1 MAQSL
6 HVNLAFSA
14 DTAKAKA
21 SIKELM
27 SSLNQIANPKTQI
40 FDDRGLREAANAA
53 KDLQNHLA
61 QAVNV
66 NTGKL
71 DLNKF
76 SLSLSQSKQNLTDLY
91 NSLSKAGPQGEQA
104 FLQLASGIASSDSQ
118 VLNLNSKIK
127 DLGVTL
133 KNTVKWQL
141 SSSLIHGFMGAVQGA
156 IGYTRELNSSLN
168 DIRIVTGYGAD
179 EMAKFADQANKA
191 AKSLSTTTNNY
202 AKASLIYFQQGLSDD
217 EVQKRT
223 DITVK
228 MANVVNS
235 NAELVSEQM
244 TAVWNNFYDG
254 SKSLEYYSDVM
265 TALGAATASSTDEI
279 SEGLSKFAAVA
290 DTVGLS
296 YEYATAALTTL
307 TSNTRESADVVG
319 NALKTLFARIQGLK
333 LGETLED
340 GVDLNKYSEALD
352 KVGISIFEQNGEL
365 KAMDNILNELGAKWD
380 TLDKSQQ
387 VALAQTVAGV
397 RQYTQLIA
405 LMENWDNGDADSM
418 MANLNTA
425 YSAEGA
431 LSEQFEIY
439 EESWEAASNR
449 IEASIERIYS
459 ALLNDEAIVSLM
471 HGLEGILNLTGAI
484 LDGFGGM
491 QGVLL
496 LIGGIVSRTF
506 AKEMPGAID
515 SLRQNFEII
524 TGKAQK
530 KKIGQ
535 MEQSKEIL
543 KNAMSAKDMST
554 GQQKRYEATINEI
567 DAMMQLEQVRHRL
580 SDAEYESRKNKI
592 EEKKSIDD
600 LVASKKD
607 ELDAIKKEY
616 ELKSKKQ
623 RTGKTNEQVAREL
636 ESKDYDRQKKVLAQ
650 QRLGLE
656 QQISRLEEK
665 AVKKSK
671 DGKTSGLTVNDS
683 NDLMSYRTQLDEIK
697 KQETEVNTL
706 IERRNHLSEKAA
718 DNKALG
724 KDDSYDTYLET
735 TKTKLTE
742 LYELQTK
749 QSLFQQDYQRQISSW
764 NLDGARISLLDGD
777 EQAKEF
783 NKIRTAM
790 KNYGAELQSFD
801 SSLDLKNLNKALDT
815 TENNVESLVQTFKS
829 WAQSGVVI
837 QELTTDA
844 GKARGMTEQL
854 EQQID
859 AVSDELKQIDP
870 QNFRK
875 IADEAQEA
883 GERTANLN
891 YEIQKLENEASMK
904 AIPIE
909 VDTMQFS
916 EALMTLGS
924 LGFEVSALI
933 TEGFSTL
940 QVVFD
945 ENATAAEKFSAVLS
959 TIPAMLFSIAEIM
972 QIVKN
977 GNLIEV
983 FTAIGGGLTKLA
995 TKIPKIT
1002 TLFGGVTAAATG
1014 AGVAAGTAA
1023 TGFTALAVGLGKVLL
1038 AAAPWLLIGAA
1049 VAGVIWAIYES
1060 INGAVNE
1067 AEQELE
1073 SITEVVNGMTEAA
1086 NQANDAY
1093 TDLLNTISS
1102 YGSAV
1107 EGLKSL
1113 ESGTAEFTNQL
1124 IEANQYARE
1133 LIDKY
1138 GILSNEYF
1146 VNDQGLIQFKSGVL
1160 DQKQYEYQEKR
1171 ESIQSGLSNSKAIQN
1186 EKENN
1191 LNLAKLERE
1200 IGIRALEGADQ
1211 LKITQQYYEKMIEA
1225 SGTIENFKGLDP
1237 EEQKKILMSALTND
1251 ARYKEGNVARILQNL
1266 DLFSDYQTSLNKN
1279 TIENEGLLK
1288 SDLINIMSN
1297 EQSYQD
1303 SNFKNFILKELEN
1316 DYVDAL
1322 DNAEAARM
1330 EDSDD
1335 KIQSDF
1341 ATYLEEAG
1349 YYKDPDT
1356 NKVYEVNEDGT
1367 VGDQLAWLSNLD
1379 IEGMREILAGNDAAD
1394 IIEQQG
1400 NNLAN
1405 SLQTA
1410 TKDLNEEEKE
1420 VADALLNGDLSGLTE
1435 DQINKMSEM
1444 SAEELTAAYPF
1455 IAQLEALETDVN
1467 TLLNQLTTNL
1477 NNWQPPEFNLET
1489 WKSDYAAR
1497 MKVINDLE
1505 TGDTISTKDYALLGE
1520 EYQQYFKVQ
1529 ADGTAILIAKA
1540 EDLKSAIDN
1549 ISLES
1554 LKKEIGSQQSN
1565 LDKAEDIF
1573 NKSNNSKMSLDAIT
1587 SKAEQGLLSTE
1598 QQTQYIQAVTEAF
1611 GGQYESAEAAAA
1623 AIRSYQA
1630 SLNENQNILAST
1642 ADNIDELNE
1651 MMKQGDIDAEE
1662 YYNNIDGTVL
1672 KEANKEGFDTEELLE
1687 YAETLES
1694 VIEDQENAESI
1705 SKRLALQNQKLQKG
1719 IDSLGDNWED
1729 WNKALKTGNK
1739 NSKNYIEALTGIK
1752 DAMSDMLDIDVSLLS
1767 EEFVTSSETAKLL
1780 EKAVKGDLDA
1790 IDQLRI
1796 AAAKDIVQKVTVDL
1810 DEASQESVLASIME
1824 LANTDVT
1831 IGASLDST
1839 GFTNALN
1846 EMILNSQMTID
1857 DIMNIL
1863 NALGWEPEI
1872 TYKEIPVGEATQSQI
1887 AQAVEI
1893 YDPVSGNWETATVHS
1908 ISNAHQDAVVRVP
1921 IIQGSST
1928 TYGGSAKT
1936 AATPPTP
1943 KSSGGGS
1950 KSKKETKQRD
1960 DKVER
1965 YHVVKEQ
1972 MEELEKQAEKLSKAK
1987 DQAFGKGKL
1996 DLIEKE
2002 IELLD
2007 EQIKKQDEYLKQ
2019 IQKYGEEDKALMI
2032 VYGAEFDENGVITNY
2047 EQLMDQELARYNAA
2061 VESYNKNHD
2070 EKKFAA
2076 AEARYEKF
2084 LSDMEQYEE
2093 TMDEWDEAQAARAD
2107 MIRKNYD
2114 LRFEALTYEI
2124 EVGIE
2129 LEEDD
2134 LKLLDYYLE
2143 KLDDDA
2149 FSAAESIT
2157 LLGKKT
2163 QDLLDQSKIY
2173 SDGIA
2178 DLLSLHGLSDERINQ
2193 YMNGSLTEQELITI
2207 GFSDEDIATLREY
2220 RDNLLEINKDLSN
2233 IREEIY
2239 AKIIDAFDAWN
2250 EKIIDSIDK
2259 IEKLNKVLNSYQNI
2273 IDIVGINTLK
2283 IDDKFMNNLS
2293 NAIVDNSKKVLDA
2306 SVKKYKSLQ
2315 NAQLQAQQQY
2325 EQSLIEGNE
2334 ETIRYWEETLEH
2346 INNEV
2351 QNAEQDM
2358 MDSWQNA
2365 LQAAADAFDKSIE
2378 NIINSFEKALSGSFG
2393 NLDNLS
2399 EMFEQQ
2405 TEISDRYLADYE
2417 KIYQLSK
2424 LNRDINNSIDDTDS
2438 IKAKRILKSLQEE
2451 INDLQNSEKEMSQ
2464 YDLEYLQKKY
2474 ELKLAEIALEEA
2486 QNAKSTVRLMQDS
2499 EGNWSYVYTNDQEK
2513 ISDAQQR
2520 YEDALFDMQV
2530 ANEDYIQDLQ
2540 EKALDAQKAMTE
2552 AIKSIDKTQFA
2563 TEDAYKERID
2573 QIREYYMDQ
2582 QNYYYDEMAKALG
2595 NNKELY
2601 ENDWLNYSNLTNYKI
2616 SSDKEYV
2623 DNFAETTYAQ
2633 IMGYNTIEEAQN
2645 NFIMA
2650 TDIMVEEITESYTLW
2665 LSNINEIMDLAG
2677 TSIDTFASD
2686 TENNLDRIN
2695 TKTNEVADSIDDLSQ
2710 EIVDDFDY
2718 IIDTVS
2724 DWEDNYVNAIDT
2736 TIQANED
2743 MYDSC
2748 NSLIGMLNNVDISIS
2763 NTGKNFSSTAQQIAK
2778 AAADIAAAAQRAAD
2792 AASNIGSGGPG
2803 VVPNPNPAPQKEITP
2818 IKVKLYNSPQGSF
2831 KIETWVNQ
2839 NTIEKLKD
2847 DYPNLPYGYYL
2858 DQKGSNFDGF
2868 ISKSDYDKLK
2878 KMMDSMDTGGYT
2890 GDWGPD
2896 GKIAM
2901 LHQKELVLNAEDTQN
2916 MLNAVN
2922 IVREIARVID
2932 LNAGIQS
2939 LGLYLQNLSHL
2950 SSGIGN
2956 SGVQQSIQITAEFP
2970 DAVYHNEIEEAFK
2983 TLLNE
2988 SSQYIGREK

>member
-1 MAQSL
+1 MAQFN
-6 HVNLAFSA
+6 VNLAFNA
-14 DTAKAKA
+14 DTGKA
-21 SIKELM
+21 
-27 SSLNQIANPKTQI
+27 KTQI
-40 FDDRGLREAANAA
+40 AELQSLLSKIAYTGSTTNVATALQ
-53 KDLQNHLA
+53 KDLQEASVAAKELQFHLNNA
-61 QAVNV
+61 FNTS
-66 NTGKL
+66 TGKF
-71 DLNKF
+71 D
-76 SLSLSQSKQNLTDLY
+76 LSLLDRSLKTSGANITDL
-91 NSLSKAGPQGEQA
+91 STKLLGAGATGQQA
-104 FLQLASGIASSDSQ
+104 F
-118 VLNLNSKIK
+118 
-127 DLGVTL
+127 VTL
-133 KNTVKWQL
+133 AKSISLADQPMIRISKRMQDFAVTMKNTVKWQL
-141 SSSLIHGFMGAVQGA
+141 SSSMLHGFMGAVQSA
-156 IGYTRELNSSLN
+156 YGYAQDLNKSLN
-168 DIRIVTGYGAD
+168 DIRIVTGYNTD
-179 EMAKFADQANKA
+179 KMAEFAEQANKA
-191 AKSLSTTTNNY
+191 AKVLSTTTTDYTN
-202 AKASLIYFQQGLSDD
+202 ASLIYFQQGLTDK
-217 EVQKRT
+217 EVAART

-228 MANVVNS
+228 MANAAGQS
-235 NAELVSEQM
+235 AEIVSEQL
-244 TAVWNNFYDG
+244 TAVWNNFANG
-254 SKSLEYYSDVM
+254 SKSLEYYADVM
-265 TALGAATASSTDEI
+265 TALGAATASSSDEI
-279 SEGLSKFAAVA
+279 SEGLSKFSAVA
-290 DTVGLS
+290 ESVGLS
-296 YEYATAALTTL
+296 YEYATAALTTI
-307 TSNTRESADVVG
+307 TSNTRESADIVG
-319 NALKTLFARIQGLK
+319 NALKTLFARLQGLK

-352 KVGISIFEQNGEL
+352 KAGISIFEQNGEL
-365 KAMDNILNELGAKWD
+365 KAMDNILNDMAAKWG
-380 TLDKSQQ
+380 TMSNTQQ

-397 RQYTQLIA
+397 RQYNQLIA
-405 LMENWDNGDADSM
+405 LMENWDNGDEDSM
-418 MANLNTA
+418 MANLKTIENA
-425 YSAEGA
+425 DGA
-431 LSEQFEIY
+431 LQKQADIY
-439 EESWEAASNR
+439 AQSWEAAQKRVQAAAEGIYQSLLDDDFFISISNGFANLLSGLDAFIDNAGGVKTVLIGIAGIVSSVFANQIPQTLDNFKYNLEIITKGTQAAYDR
-449 IEASIERIYS
+449 MQTQMTEATQTAFNEYITSGGTKGIKENSATGYAIQQANELTVARNKLTMVSDKMSASEKQLADMSLSIIQSRQEEVIALKQKNEAMQKSIELQKEEILQASIGDKVSQQSSKVLLDDTVEDLKGQKQFYDNSAQKSGKKQKIYQTEAKSYENALKEIQIFSDQFDARKEEIRVSYDELHKIIFDGFQKVQNGDIVQPITSEQLFGELDFQDPKNAVDSMIQSIERLGATATDKNKDTILEAMRDEVGTLSSTIPDAIQKATGLKQVFDKIASKSSVQNLDQMASEIEELKNGLKAAKIEGKDFENVLKGFHGNKILTLSQAMKTLESNESDAAAKAKALQRLLNSFNPGHIVRLSEAFSGLVGFLGSTVTIGNSIKSMLISLGNPDLSGWEKFSSVIMGITIILPSAKAAFEGLNTAIQGGNQWIATQNLLLGASSGAFGANAAAIGKKTMAEIASYIATQKATGALEEDIIATVTAKLMTQGLAQADAKAAAAAMVHAGGVKFLNGALTKLG
-459 ALLNDEAIVSLM
+459 ALLTWVKGHMLLAIGIAVIAVSAIA
-471 HGLEGILNLTGAI
+471 GII
-484 LDGFGGM
+484 H
-491 QGVLL
+491 
-496 LIGGIVSRTF
+496 
-506 AKEMPGAID
+506 AID
-515 SLRQNFEII
+515 KMIVTQKEANKII
-524 TGKAQK
+524 TEANNKYDEEKQK
-530 KKIGQ
+530 LD
-535 MEQSKEIL
+535 EL
-543 KNAMSAKDMST
+543 KNSLESVQDQIKELQSQDSLSLVEQEELDKLLEQEASLQRQVALQEQLAQAAKQESADAFEENVSKASKWINDAPTLERSSYVEDPTT
-554 GQQKRYEATINEI
+554 GEYIYTNYLNPEQYKELVDSLYFDKQGNLLQGLNQSYEDHLAYYEAWKT
-567 DAMMQLEQVRHRL
+567 
-580 SDAEYESRKNKI
+580 EYAK
-592 EEKKSIDD
+592 
-600 LVASKKD
+600 
-607 ELDAIKKEY
+607 
-616 ELKSKKQ
+616 
-623 RTGKTNEQVAREL
+623 
-636 ESKDYDRQKKVLAQ
+636 
-650 QRLGLE
+650 
-656 QQISRLEEK
+656 
-665 AVKKSK
+665 
-671 DGKTSGLTVNDS
+671 
-683 NDLMSYRTQLDEIK
+683 
-697 KQETEVNTL
+697 
-706 IERRNHLSEKAA
+706 
-718 DNKALG
+718 
-724 KDDSYDTYLET
+724 
-735 TKTKLTE
+735 
-742 LYELQTK
+742 
-749 QSLFQQDYQRQISSW
+749 
-764 NLDGARISLLDGD
+764 
-777 EQAKEF
+777 EQAKWVNA
-783 NKIRTAM
+783 NKD
-790 KNYGAELQSFD
+790 SFD
-801 SSLDLKNLNKALDT
+801 EVTKGYQNWYDIYSNTKGYEQQVLEYANLISNMNKAIYGEQYNDKVLGSMDKT
-815 TENNVESLVQTFKS
+815 FQASEDIADQNIINNIIKDLNDGILELTAEDIANSFSDTFKNS
-829 WAQSGVVI
+829 
-837 QELTTDA
+837 L
-844 GKARGMTEQL
+844 
-854 EQQID
+854 
-859 AVSDELKQIDP
+859 LKQGILPKDY
-870 QNFRK
+870 
-875 IADEAQEA
+875 AQHLLDDY
-883 GERTANLN
+883 ERAASALANTGVT
-891 YEIQKLENEASMK
+891 LE
-904 AIPIE
+904 
-909 VDTMQFS
+909 D
-916 EALMTLGS
+916 LLGS
-924 LGFEVSALI
+924 KGFELSDLDILANIKL
-933 TEGFSTL
+933 TGEETL
-940 QVVFD
+940 ED
-945 ENATAAEKFSAVLS
+945 
-959 TIPAMLFSIAEIM
+959 I
-972 QIVKN
+972 
-977 GNLIEV
+977 
-983 FTAIGGGLTKLA
+983 
-995 TKIPKIT
+995 
-1002 TLFGGVTAAATG
+1002 
-1014 AGVAAGTAA
+1014 
-1023 TGFTALAVGLGKVLL
+1023 
-1038 AAAPWLLIGAA
+1038 
-1049 VAGVIWAIYES
+1049 
-1060 INGAVNE
+1060 
-1067 AEQELE
+1067 
-1073 SITEVVNGMTEAA
+1073 
-1086 NQANDAY
+1086 
-1093 TDLLNTISS
+1093 
-1102 YGSAV
+1102 
-1107 EGLKSL
+1107 
-1113 ESGTAEFTNQL
+1113 
-1124 IEANQYARE
+1124 
-1133 LIDKY
+1133 
-1138 GILSNEYF
+1138 
-1146 VNDQGLIQFKSGVL
+1146 
-1160 DQKQYEYQEKR
+1160 
-1171 ESIQSGLSNSKAIQN
+1171 
-1186 EKENN
+1186 
-1191 LNLAKLERE
+1191 LAK
-1200 IGIRALEGADQ
+1200 
-1211 LKITQQYYEKMIEA
+1211 
-1225 SGTIENFKGLDP
+1225 IEN
-1237 EEQKKILMSALTND
+1237 
-1251 ARYKEGNVARILQNL
+1251 YKN
-1266 DLFSDYQTSLNKN
+1266 N
-1279 TIENEGLLK
+1279 TIE
-1288 SDLINIMSN
+1288 
-1297 EQSYQD
+1297 
-1303 SNFKNFILKELEN
+1303 
-1316 DYVDAL
+1316 
-1322 DNAEAARM
+1322 
-1330 EDSDD
+1330 
-1335 KIQSDF
+1335 
-1341 ATYLEEAG
+1341 
-1349 YYKDPDT
+1349 
-1356 NKVYEVNEDGT
+1356 
-1367 VGDQLAWLSNLD
+1367 VG
-1379 IEGMREILAGNDAAD
+1379 
-1394 IIEQQG
+1394 
-1400 NNLAN
+1400 
-1405 SLQTA
+1405 
-1410 TKDLNEEEKE
+1410 
-1420 VADALLNGDLSGLTE
+1420 
-1435 DQINKMSEM
+1435 
-1444 SAEELTAAYPF
+1444 
-1455 IAQLEALETDVN
+1455 
-1467 TLLNQLTTNL
+1467 
-1477 NNWQPPEFNLET
+1477 FNLET

-1505 TGDTISTKDYALLGE
+1505 TGDTISAEDYALLGE
-1520 EYQQYFKVQ
+1520 EYQQYFQVQ

-1540 EDLKSAIDN
+1540 EDLKNAIDN

-1554 LKKEIGSQQSN
+1554 LKEEIGSQQSN

-1587 SKAEQGLLSTE
+1587 SEAEQGLLSTE

-1623 AIRSYQA
+1623 AIRGYQA

-1651 MMKQGDIDAEE
+1651 MMKQGAIDAEE

-1719 IDSLGDNWED
+1719 IDSLGDNWKD
-1729 WNKALKTGNK
+1729 WSKVLKTGNK
-1739 NSKNYIEALTGIK
+1739 DSKNYIEALTGIK
-1752 DAMSDMLDIDVSLLS
+1752 NAMSDMLDIDVSLLS

-1790 IDQLRI
+1790 IDQLRV

-1872 TYKEIPVGEATQSQI
+1872 TYKEIPVSEATQSQI

-1908 ISNAHQDAVVRVP
+1908 ISNADQDAVVRVP

-1943 KSSGGGS
+1943 KSSGGGGS
-1950 KSKKETKQRD
+1950 KTKKETKQRD
-1960 DKVER
+1960 DEVER

-2032 VYGAEFDENGVITNY
+2032 VYGAQFDENGVITNY
-2047 EQLMDQELARYNAA
+2047 EQLMDQELAKYNKA
-2061 VESYNKNHD
+2061 VEQYNKNHD

-2084 LSDMEQYEE
+2084 LNDMEQYEE

-2107 MIRKNYD
+2107 MLREIYD
-2114 LRFEALTYEI
+2114 LKFEALTYEI

-2250 EKIIDSIDK
+2250 EKIIDNIDK

-2273 IDIVGINTLK
+2273 IDIVGMDTLK

-2306 SVKKYKSLQ
+2306 SAKKYKSLQ

-2438 IKAKRILKSLQEE
+2438 IKAKRILKSLQED

-2513 ISDAQQR
+2513 ISDAQQG

-2530 ANEDYIQDLQ
+2530 TNEDYIQDLQ

-2633 IMGYNTIEEAQN
+2633 IMGYSTIEEAQN

-2650 TDIMVEEITESYTLW
+2650 TDIMVEEIIESYTLW

-2718 IIDTVS
+2718 IIDAVS
-2724 DWEDNYVNAIDT
+2724 DWEDNYVNAVDT

-2778 AAADIAAAAQRAAD
+2778 AAADIAAAAQRAAN
-2792 AASNIGSGGPG
+2792 AANNIGGSSILGGSIAAGGSSIPGGSTIVGG
-2803 VVPNPNPAPQKEITP
+2803 VVGGILGGNILDNNNGDSSFVEIP
-2818 IKVKLYNSPQGSF
+2818 LYASPGGGFKLKVK
-2831 KIETWVNQ
+2831 VNKS
-2839 NTIEKLKD
+2839 TIKKLD
-2847 DYPNLPYGYYL
+2847 DPYPNFTYGYFL
-2858 DQKGSNFDGF
+2858 DQYSGEDGY
-2868 ISKSDYDKLK
+2868 ITKSDYDKLK
-2878 KMMDSMDTGGYT
+2878 KLFFTSPGGGGGGKFAQAMVKMDTGGYT
-2890 GDWGPD
+2890 GDWGSD

-2956 SGVQQSIQITAEFP
+2956 SGVQQNIQITAEFP
-2970 DAVYHNEIEEAFK
+2970 DAVYHSEIEEAFK

-2988 SSQYIGREK
+2988 SSQYISREK